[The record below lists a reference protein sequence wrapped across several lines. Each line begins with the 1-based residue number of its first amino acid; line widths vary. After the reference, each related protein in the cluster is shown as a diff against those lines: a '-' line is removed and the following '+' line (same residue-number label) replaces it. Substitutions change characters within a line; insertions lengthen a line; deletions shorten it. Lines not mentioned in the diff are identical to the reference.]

1 MLCFDAILVGYW
13 KKKKDKNIPSIYKN
27 FMNAC
32 GGVIREEV
40 YFRSNIK
47 WKLDDYMHFYIL
59 HYFLYYNFI
68 KYKSLLSSLK
78 NGL

>member
-1 MLCFDAILVGYW
+1 
-13 KKKKDKNIPSIYKN
+13 
-27 FMNAC
+27 MNAC
-32 GGVIREEV
+32 GGIIREEV
-40 YFRSNIK
+40 CFSSNIK

-68 KYKSLLSSLK
+68 KYKSLFSSLK